1 MATCPQCGAPIDDG
15 ATKCE
20 FCGADLTAAPA
31 EEAPV
36 EEAPAV
42 EEQAVEEPA
51 AAPEDLGGGDLGGG
65 DDLGDL
71 GLDMGEELDAEFA
84 AQLQAEVS
92 KMEEAATLSEDLQ
105 DYASG
110 FPEWDLFPPEEKKKK

>member
-1 MATCPQCGAPIDDG
+1 MATCPQCGAPIEDG

-20 FCGADLTAAPA
+20 FCGADLAGAPA
-31 EEAPV
+31 PE
-36 EEAPAV
+36 
-42 EEQAVEEPA
+42 
-51 AAPEDLGGGDLGGG
+51 AAPELG

-71 GLDMGEELDAEFA
+71 GLDMGDELDAEFA
-84 AQLQAEVS
+84 AQLQAEVA
-92 KMEEAATLSEDLQ
+92 KMEESATLSEDLQ

>member
-20 FCGADLTAAPA
+20 FCGADLQAAPAPEAPA
-31 EEAPV
+31 EEA
-36 EEAPAV
+36 
-42 EEQAVEEPA
+42 
-51 AAPEDLGGGDLGGG
+51 AAPELAPAGG

-71 GLDMGEELDAEFA
+71 GLDMGDELDAEFA

-110 FPEWDLFPPEEKKKK
+110 FPEWDLFPPEDKKK

>member
-1 MATCPQCGAPIDDG
+1 MATCPQCGAPIEDG

-20 FCGADLTAAPA
+20 FCGADLTGAPA
-31 EEAPV
+31 QEAPV
-36 EEAPAV
+36 EEAKV
-42 EEQAVEEPA
+42 EEAPVTEEAPA
-51 AAPEDLGGGDLGGG
+51 PEAAPELG

-71 GLDMGEELDAEFA
+71 GLDMGDELDAEFA
-84 AQLQAEVS
+84 AQLQAEVA
-92 KMEEAATLSEDLQ
+92 KMEESATLSEDLQ

>member
-1 MATCPQCGAPIDDG
+1 MATCPQCGAPIEDG

-20 FCGADLTAAPA
+20 FCGADLAGAPA
-31 EEAPV
+31 QEAPAQEAPVEEAPV
-36 EEAPAV
+36 EEAPAA
-42 EEQAVEEPA
+42 E
-51 AAPEDLGGGDLGGG
+51 AAPELG

-71 GLDMGEELDAEFA
+71 GLDMGDDLDAEFA
-84 AQLQAEVS
+84 AQLQAEVA
-92 KMEEAATLSEDLQ
+92 KMEESATLSEDLQ

>member
-20 FCGADLTAAPA
+20 FCGADLQAAPA
-31 EEAPV
+31 PEAPVEEAPV
-36 EEAPAV
+36 EEAPAPEAPA
-42 EEQAVEEPA
+42 EEA
-51 AAPEDLGGGDLGGG
+51 AAPELAPAGG

-71 GLDMGEELDAEFA
+71 GLDMGDELDAEFA

-110 FPEWDLFPPEEKKKK
+110 FPEWDLFPPEDKKK